1 MAGMTFTGT
10 SELTDAFNRIHN
22 IPWDVTEQALDS
34 MAKVAAAE
42 IKSTGEYMGIRDEDS
57 DDHILDHITTKKAK
71 KTDDGGREKI
81 TFDGTRKRG
90 NTITRNAEIA
100 FINEYGKRGQD
111 ARPFMKTA
119 LTQNE
124 ALISDPGVK
133 IIGDWIEE
141 NFKK

>member
-1 MAGMTFTGT
+1 MKRMIALLICLVMSLSLAAFAQAEGGVPELAGTYYSYGYDVGTMFMNYYIHFYDEIPGLGRVFHAGMCM
-10 SELTDAFNRIHN
+10 D
-22 IPWDVTEQALDS
+22 Q
-34 MAKVAAAE
+34 
-42 IKSTGEYMGIRDEDS
+42 
-57 DDHILDHITTKKAK
+57 
-71 KTDDGGREKI
+71 I

-100 FINEYGKRGQD
+100 FVNEYGKRGQD

-119 LTQNE
+119 LSQNE
-124 ALISDPGVK
+124 ALISEPGVT